1 MNAQSSGTAAGEGRV
16 ARLRAAVIEKV
27 RWRLGFYQDR
37 MLPPLPP
44 EGVSTGRGA
53 RLRPYVAAD
62 IPEYAALM
70 QSAGAETAQFSSFG
84 DHPDRWLAEVQR
96 RVAQGLT
103 PYELAIVLDGAAGE
117 EFAGAFY
124 LSRVLDRPDAV
135 EVGFLLAP
143 AALGKG
149 IGPRIGRAVVRWLI
163 DAGVH
168 RVETRHDI
176 ENTIACRA
184 ANGVG
189 MKQEGVSVA
198 AYPIQVGAAT
208 VWHDVCDHALVNP
221 AHQRATQPA
230 T

>member
-1 MNAQSSGTAAGEGRV
+1 MNAESFGSTGEGRL
-16 ARLRAAVIEKV
+16 ARLRSAVVEKV

-37 MLPPLPP
+37 MLPALPP

-70 QSAGAETAQFSSFG
+70 QSAGAEIAQFSSFG
-84 DHPDRWLAEVQR
+84 DHPDRWLREVRR
-96 RVAQGLT
+96 RVEDHLT
-103 PYELAIVLDGAAGE
+103 PYELAIVLDGPAGE

-124 LSRVLDRPDAV
+124 LTRVFDRADAV
-135 EVGFLLAP
+135 EIGFLLAP

-149 IGPRIGRAVVRWLI
+149 IGPRMCRAVIRWLL
-163 DAGVH
+163 DMGVH
-168 RVETRHDI
+168 RVEIRHDI

-184 ANGVG
+184 ATGVG
-189 MKQEGVSVA
+189 LVQEGVSRA
-198 AYPIQVGAAT
+198 AYPMQVGAST
-208 VWHDVCDHALVNP
+208 VWHDVCEHALVNP
-221 AHQRATQPA
+221 AHERATPPA